1 MKFATTALTAFGV
14 CWATP
19 RLMAELLKG
28 DEALVLILVCFG
40 LSLFL
45 VAWILTMIPE
55 TYRRHGPG
63 NRRLS
68 D

>member
-1 MKFATTALTAFGV
+1 MVIGV
-14 CWATP
+14 YWATP
-19 RLMAELLKG
+19 RLMIALLKDDVYTG
-28 DEALVLILVCFG
+28 SILAVFTF
-40 LSLFL
+40 SFFP
-45 VAWILTMIPE
+45 VAWVLTMIPE